1 MVTVGQLVDGT
12 EAGQDRPFTVGYNE
26 SMTSNPLVSALSL
39 ISRVVATTLE
49 LKEVFACVAEA
60 AASVLPFDVIIVE
73 QLEGPD
79 SLTLYSLAG
88 GIAAPPQKGSLQ
100 DFSPALRPP
109 CNCAQRIDDL
119 ALVLE
124 PTFPADRAVLEQEW
138 RSSLVAPI
146 LRGKEAVGFVW
157 LGSRRPHAFTAEHE
171 TALRPIAD
179 LVGLALEHER
189 LWNLDAERRRR
200 MDVLDKLLLTMA
212 PVLDVKEIF
221 NQLSAV
227 VQPVLPHDRLAL
239 VSYSDDGRQV
249 TVDAVTGEPVGEL
262 PMTICTDGK
271 KMSDVKDYD
280 EMVIADVEDLP
291 FRSEHQTRFNRTL
304 GTRSLLKVGLRFD
317 GGLIGALGFISST
330 PGKYTPEDVVVARRV
345 ADHVSLTIS
354 HQRLAEEARR
364 AAEARER
371 AAQLEERVD
380 ALKEELETTLGYR
393 RVIGDSKQWHDVLTL
408 AAKVAPTETT
418 VLLTGESGT
427 GKEIVAR
434 FVHRGSPRARG
445 PFVALNC
452 AALPETLL
460 ESELFGHEKG
470 AFTGATTTHQGRIE
484 QAAGGVLFLDEVAEM
499 SPAVQAKLLRVL
511 QEREFQRLGGTR
523 PLKANV
529 RVLAATNRDLEEA
542 LARGQ
547 FREDLYY
554 RLRVFEIRL
563 PPLRDRPE
571 DILPM
576 AESFLEEIGPAVGR
590 AAAGISRQA
599 HEALLSYRWPG
610 NVREL
615 RNVLE
620 RASILCDGG
629 LITVEHLPVELG
641 LGSSATGAAARA
653 PAGPAGISARYRSG
667 GLAQQPGAVSEAPAA
682 AAGAT
687 PMPQTAPTAQ
697 TPFGGDSAPGAGGAF
712 PPGGVNLEMVER
724 DLVAK
729 ALQEAQNNR
738 SRAARLLGI
747 SRSQLYYK
755 IQKHGLETSVA
766 ATASR
771 AAVADPAVH

>member
-1 MVTVGQLVDGT
+1 MKPD
-12 EAGQDRPFTVGYNE
+12 
-26 SMTSNPLVSALSL
+26 SLVSALSL
-39 ISRVVATTLE
+39 ITRVVATTLE

-60 AASVLPFDVIIVE
+60 AATVLPFDVIIVE
-73 QLEGPD
+73 RLEGPD
-79 SLTLYSLAG
+79 SLTLYSFAG
-88 GIAAPPQKGSLQ
+88 GVAGGPQTASLD

-109 CNCAQRIDDL
+109 RHCAQRIDDL
-119 ALVLE
+119 PLVLE
-124 PTFPADRAVLEQEW
+124 PSSPADRAVLEQEW

-157 LGSRRPHAFTAEHE
+157 LGSRRPHTFTDEHE
-171 TALRPIAD
+171 AALRPIAD

-189 LWNLDAERRRR
+189 LWSLDAERRRR
-200 MDVLDKLLLTMA
+200 MDVLDGLLLTMA
-212 PVLDVKEIF
+212 PVLDVREIF

-239 VSYSDDGRQV
+239 LSYRDGGEI
-249 TVDAVTGEPVGEL
+249 TLGAVTGEPGPDLPLEVCTEGEHAPGYL
-262 PMTICTDGK
+262 GDDKVI
-271 KMSDVKDYD
+271 SDV
-280 EMVIADVEDLP
+280 EALP
-291 FRSEHQTRFNRTL
+291 FRDENHMRVARTL
-304 GTRSLLKVGLRFD
+304 GIRSLLKIPLPFD
-317 GGLIGALGFISST
+317 GGPIGAVSFSSST
-330 PGKYTPEDVVVARRV
+330 PGKYSPEDMVFARRV
-345 ADHVSLTIS
+345 ADHVSLTLS
-354 HQRLAEEARR
+354 HQRLAEEQRR
-364 AAEARER
+364 ATEARER

-380 ALKEELETTLGYR
+380 ALQPELETTPGYR
-393 RVIGDSKQWHDVLTL
+393 RVVGDSKLWHDVLTL

-427 GKEIVAR
+427 GKEVVAR
-434 FVHRGSPRARG
+434 FIHRGSPRARG

-470 AFTGATTTHQGRIE
+470 AFTGAMATHPGRIE

-499 SPAVQAKLLRVL
+499 SPGVQAKLLRVL

-523 PLKANV
+523 PIKANM
-529 RVLAATNRDLEEA
+529 RLLAATNRDLEEA

-563 PPLRDRPE
+563 PPLRERPE

-576 AESFLEEIGPAVGR
+576 AESFLEELGPAVGR
-590 AAAGISRQA
+590 PAAGISRQA

-641 LGSSATGAAARA
+641 SGHPAAVGALR
-653 PAGPAGISARYRSG
+653 RSG
-667 GLAQQPGAVSEAPAA
+667 GAVQQPGAGHGAYAVVFGGPQGPQGAPASPGGDP
-682 AAGAT
+682 AGA
-687 PMPQTAPTAQ
+687 
-697 TPFGGDSAPGAGGAF
+697 GVVF

-729 ALQEAQNNR
+729 ALQEARNNR

-755 IQKHGLETSVA
+755 IQKHGIEAPGA

-771 AAVADPAVH
+771 PAAIDPAVH

>member
-1 MVTVGQLVDGT
+1 V
-12 EAGQDRPFTVGYNE
+12 RYNE
-26 SMTSNPLVSALSL
+26 AMTANPLVSALSR
-39 ISRVVATTLE
+39 IARVVGTTLE

-60 AASVLPFDVIIVE
+60 AAAVLPFDVIIVE
-73 QLEGPD
+73 RLEGPD
-79 SLTLYSLAG
+79 SLTLYSFAG
-88 GIAAPPQKGSLQ
+88 GVAGGTQTACLG

-109 CNCAQRIDDL
+109 RHSVQRIDDL

-124 PTFPADRAVLEQEW
+124 PKFPADRLVLEAEW
-138 RSSLVAPI
+138 RSSLVEPI
-146 LRGKEAVGFVW
+146 LRRKETVGFVW
-157 LGSRRPHAFTAEHE
+157 LGSRQPGTFTDEHE
-171 TALRPIAD
+171 AALRPIAD

-200 MDVLDKLLLTMA
+200 LDVLDELLQTLA
-212 PVLDVKEIF
+212 PVLDIREIF

-239 VSYSDDGRQV
+239 LSYSEDRALY
-249 TVDAVTGEPVGEL
+249 TIDAVTGEPVPDLMRSMSAKDKHKPGLDADEVVVPDVEAVPGRNEEHKRIAEMLGIRALLRISLRLDGGVVGEL
-262 PMTICTDGK
+262 
-271 KMSDVKDYD
+271 V
-280 EMVIADVEDLP
+280 
-291 FRSEHQTRFNRTL
+291 
-304 GTRSLLKVGLRFD
+304 
-317 GGLIGALGFISST
+317 FISKT
-330 PGKYTPEDVVVARRV
+330 PGKYSPEDLVVARRV
-345 ADHVSLTIS
+345 ADHVSLALS
-354 HQRLAEEARR
+354 HQRLAQEELR
-364 AAEARER
+364 AAEARDR
-371 AAQLEERVD
+371 AAQLEERVE
-380 ALKEELETTLGYR
+380 ALKEELETSRGYR
-393 RVIGDSKQWHDVLTL
+393 RVLGESKKWHDVLTL

-427 GKEIVAR
+427 GKEVVAR
-434 FVHRGSPRARG
+434 FIHRGSPRARG

-470 AFTGATTTHQGRIE
+470 AFTGAMATHPGRIE

-511 QEREFQRLGGTR
+511 QEREYQRLGGTR

-529 RVLAATNRDLEEA
+529 RILAATNRDLEEA

-563 PPLRDRPE
+563 PPLRERTE
-571 DILPM
+571 DILPL
-576 AESFLEEIGPAVGR
+576 AEAFLEEIGPAVGR
-590 AAAGISRQA
+590 PAAGISRQA
-599 HEALLSYRWPG
+599 HEALHTYHWPG

-629 LITVEHLPVELG
+629 LITVEHLPAG
-641 LGSSATGAAARA
+641 LGSGRPAAVGAQHLSSGAVRQAGAQPSSGAAA
-653 PAGPAGISARYRSG
+653 
-667 GLAQQPGAVSEAPAA
+667 AA
-682 AAGAT
+682 AA
-687 PMPQTAPTAQ
+687 PP
-697 TPFGGDSAPGAGGAF
+697 PFQSSPASPGGDDPAAGGAAF

-724 DLVAK
+724 DLIAK
-729 ALQEAQNNR
+729 ALQEARNNR

-755 IQKHGLETSVA
+755 IQKHGLEPPPA
-766 ATASR
+766 
-771 AAVADPAVH
+771 AAVSRPGAVDPAVH

>member
-1 MVTVGQLVDGT
+1 MKPD
-12 EAGQDRPFTVGYNE
+12 
-26 SMTSNPLVSALSL
+26 SLVSALSL
-39 ISRVVATTLE
+39 ITRVVATTLE

-60 AASVLPFDVIIVE
+60 AATVLPFDVIIVE
-73 QLEGPD
+73 RLEGAD
-79 SLTLYSLAG
+79 SLTLYSFAG
-88 GIAAPPQKGSLQ
+88 GVAGGPQTASLD

-109 CNCAQRIDDL
+109 RHCAQRIDDL
-119 ALVLE
+119 PLVLE
-124 PTFPADRAVLEQEW
+124 PSFPADRAVLEQEW

-157 LGSRRPHAFTAEHE
+157 LGSRRPHTFTDEHE
-171 TALRPIAD
+171 AALRPIAD

-189 LWNLDAERRRR
+189 LWSLDAERRRR
-200 MDVLDKLLLTMA
+200 MDVLDGLLLTMA
-212 PVLDVKEIF
+212 PVLDVREIF

-239 VSYSDDGRQV
+239 LSYRDGGQI
-249 TVDAVTGEPVGEL
+249 TLDTVTGEPVADL
-262 PMTICTDGK
+262 PLEICTGGEHASGYLGDDK
-271 KMSDVKDYD
+271 VISDV
-280 EMVIADVEDLP
+280 EALP
-291 FRSEHQTRFNRTL
+291 FRDEDHMRVARTL
-304 GTRSLLKVGLRFD
+304 GIRSLLKIPLRFD
-317 GGLIGALGFISST
+317 GGLIGALSFISST
-330 PGKYTPEDVVVARRV
+330 PGKYSPEDLVVARRV
-345 ADHVSLTIS
+345 ADHVSLTLS
-354 HQRLAEEARR
+354 HQRLAEEQRR

-380 ALKEELETTLGYR
+380 ALKQELETTLGYR
-393 RVIGDSKQWHDVLTL
+393 RVVGDSKLWHDVLTL

-427 GKEIVAR
+427 GKEVVAR
-434 FVHRGSPRARG
+434 FIHRGSPRARG

-470 AFTGATTTHQGRIE
+470 AFTGAMATHAGRIE
-484 QAAGGVLFLDEVAEM
+484 QAAGGVLFLDEVGEM
-499 SPAVQAKLLRVL
+499 SPGVQAKLLRVL

-523 PLKANV
+523 PIKANV
-529 RVLAATNRDLEEA
+529 RVLAATNRELEQA

-563 PPLRDRPE
+563 PPLRERPE

-590 AAAGISRQA
+590 PAAGISRQA

-641 LGSSATGAAARA
+641 
-653 PAGPAGISARYRSG
+653 SG
-667 GLAQQPGAVSEAPAA
+667 HPA
-682 AAGAT
+682 AAGALHRSGGAVQQ
-687 PMPQTAPTAQ
+687 PQGQPG
-697 TPFGGDSAPGAGGAF
+697 PPSAPGGDPPGAAF

-729 ALQEAQNNR
+729 ALQEARNNR

-755 IQKHGLETSVA
+755 IQKHGLEAPGA

-771 AAVADPAVH
+771 PAAVDPAVH